1 MLTDHYLTTVLEKP
15 VHVVEQHGR
24 VVRTT
29 DNQTHE
35 QLQYAVFRAAEVE
48 ADHLLADWTPID
60 GVMIG

>member
-1 MLTDHYLTTVLEKP
+1 M
-15 VHVVEQHGR
+15 HVVEQHGR